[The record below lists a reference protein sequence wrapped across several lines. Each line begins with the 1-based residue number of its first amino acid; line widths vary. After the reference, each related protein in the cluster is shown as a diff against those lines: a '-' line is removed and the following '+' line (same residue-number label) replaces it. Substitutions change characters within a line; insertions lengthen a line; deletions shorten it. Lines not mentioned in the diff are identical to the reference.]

1 MFALKMHCLWI
12 SQLQDLSSSQICW
25 NMQTLLHTIN
35 LFEMVAM
42 SIDDTAKRFY
52 VHKVPGIYC
61 PVL

>member
-1 MFALKMHCLWI
+1 
-12 SQLQDLSSSQICW
+12 
-25 NMQTLLHTIN
+25 MQTLLHTID
-35 LFEMVAM
+35 LFEMFAM